1 MDDIQIKTHIQQS
14 EANGKYQ
21 QIEDIKRQR
30 ANLKEQQDKLEGEL
44 IHHIRNNGSVL
55 AFKNDTPYVLTAG
68 NVSIT
73 KLDKKQLAEDLGI
86 PQKDLSAEGIAELVE
101 EKRLT
106 SEMIRS
112 AMFTETD
119 TRLKARKAKKSDLE
133 LIFGGRG

>member
-1 MDDIQIKTHIQQS
+1 MDDMQIKTHIRQS

-30 ANLKEQQDKLEGEL
+30 ANLKDQQDKLEGEL

-55 AFKNDTPYVLTAG
+55 AFKNDLPYVLTAG
-68 NVSIT
+68 NVTTT
-73 KLDKKQLAEDLGI
+73 KLDKKQLADELEV
-86 PQKDLSAEGIAELVE
+86 PQKELSAQGIAELVE

-106 SEMIRS
+106 SDMIRS
-112 AMFTETD
+112 AMFSETEP
-119 TRLKARKAKKSDLE
+119 RLKARKAKKSDKE